1 MRTYDCHNPRNEAF
15 VLILEELNM
24 IIHLEVDG
32 HGQLELQHVR
42 QLLYELECVPLLLS
56 MIIFNGLRELIK

>member
-1 MRTYDCHNPRNEAF
+1 
-15 VLILEELNM
+15 M